1 MKSEKTYSV
10 TFTLESNDEIRLF
23 KDILNDAI
31 DKIKSENAY
40 MEQYQEVIN
49 KKLKLAK
56 ELKELL

>member
-31 DKIKSENAY
+31 DKIKSEQPY
-40 MEQYQEVIN
+40 VEQYQEVIN